1 MRFTFRGANGAVCC
15 SSTNPEYLCDTC
27 KARAR
32 AQASPVRK
40 TASEWN
46 RHFSQM
52 LGIGSIVMETPNGYR
67 AALDAAPTPA
77 SVDDEPGYDPFG
89 KPPDGYRIAL
99 ARKEA
104 R

>member
-1 MRFTFRGANGAVCC
+1 
-15 SSTNPEYLCDTC
+15 
-27 KARAR
+27 
-32 AQASPVRK
+32 
-40 TASEWN
+40 
-46 RHFSQM
+46 M

-67 AALDAAPTPA
+67 AALDAAPTRA
-77 SVDDEPGYDPFG
+77 SVDDDPDYQPFG